1 MTGRLSCFIRHIMYD
16 MTLGSPA
23 FVEEFGIPP
32 NTGDWKMAMFGFFLG
47 KRKLALIRVLLEQRM
62 RNSGFDDM
70 EYRRNL
76 KELSNIQ
83 IIGTPE
89 GTLVTIVDTVVK
101 LQRKGMLLRQALT
114 SIENHRRRI
123 GSEPATIEKILA
135 ISSGPDA
142 GMSVPLYC
150 KYRLDIEHPGRFSE
164 EHLMKAF
171 RLATEELWR

>member
-1 MTGRLSCFIRHIMYD
+1 
-16 MTLGSPA
+16 
-23 FVEEFGIPP
+23 
-32 NTGDWKMAMFGFFLG
+32 MAMFDFFFGG
-47 KRKLALIRVLLEQRM
+47 KRKLALIRELLEQRM

-70 EYRRNL
+70 EYRLNL

-83 IIGTPE
+83 LIGTPE

-101 LQRKGMLLRQALT
+101 LQRKGMLVRQALT

-123 GSEPATIEKILA
+123 GSEPATFEKILA

-142 GMSVPLYC
+142 GISVPLYC
-150 KYRLDIEHPGRFSE
+150 KYRMDIEHPGRFSE

-171 RLATEELWR
+171 SLAAEELWR